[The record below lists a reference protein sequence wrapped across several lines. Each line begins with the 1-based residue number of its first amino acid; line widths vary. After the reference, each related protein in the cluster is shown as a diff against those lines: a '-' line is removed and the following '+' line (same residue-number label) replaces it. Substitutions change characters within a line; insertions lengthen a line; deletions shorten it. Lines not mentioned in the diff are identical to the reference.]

1 MQENTNEQTAKA
13 ATESA
18 IGAGGGIYRTP
29 QAAIDAVLANPPFGE
44 ASPEPAREDRH
55 LSNGDAIAILAR
67 IAAERTRTVEEV
79 TALEMGANRM
89 LKKFMQKQR
98 NWARRRE
105 REAAE
110 KTDTAKDE

>member
-1 MQENTNEQTAKA
+1 MQENEQET

-18 IGAGGGIYRTP
+18 IGADGIAT
-29 QAAIDAVLANPPFGE
+29 AAIDAVLANPPFGE
-44 ASPEPAREDRH
+44 ASPEPTREDRH
-55 LSNGDAIAILAR
+55 LSNVEAIAILAR

-98 NWARRRE
+98 NWARRR
-105 REAAE
+105 A
-110 KTDTAKDE
+110 KTVE